1 MTDRRLR
8 APELGPGRGLEPP
21 RGGGRA
27 SGEPARF
34 AGEGLSG
41 KGFGRDKRS
50 PLLET
55 GWRYIETAELD
66 DVTADDWALL
76 NRQRRPFYAQ
86 EQGRQVLR
94 LLETSKHDASFG
106 YQINNYRHCLQAATL
121 AHRAGEDEETVVAAL
136 LHDVGFVLCPDSHA
150 AFAACLL
157 ASYVSERTHWMLRH
171 HTIFQHV
178 HLAGVHDPAFDPDE
192 RERWRGH
199 HYFEWTAAFVD
210 RYDQRAI
217 CPNYD
222 SAPLDFFVPM
232 VERVFARPPHRLVVD

>member
-8 APELGPGRGLEPP
+8 APEMGPGGGFGPP
-21 RGGGRA
+21 RGISRA
-27 SGEPARF
+27 PGDPVRF
-34 AGEGLSG
+34 GPDS
-41 KGFGRDKRS
+41 RS
-50 PLLET
+50 PLMEA
-55 GWRYIETAELD
+55 GWHYIDTVELD
-66 DVTADDWALL
+66 DVTAEDWALL
-76 NRQRRPFYAQ
+76 NRQRGTFYAR
-86 EQGRQVLR
+86 EQVRQVLR
-94 LLETSKHDASFG
+94 LLQCSEGDASFG

-121 AHRAGEDEETVVAAL
+121 AYRAGEDEETVVAAL
-136 LHDVGFVLCPDSHA
+136 LHDAGAVLCPDSHA
-150 AFAACLL
+150 EFAACLL

-199 HYFEWTAAFVD
+199 RYFECTAAFVD

-222 SAPLDFFVPM
+222 TAPLEFFVPM
-232 VERVFARPPHRLVVD
+232 VQRVFARPPHHLVVD